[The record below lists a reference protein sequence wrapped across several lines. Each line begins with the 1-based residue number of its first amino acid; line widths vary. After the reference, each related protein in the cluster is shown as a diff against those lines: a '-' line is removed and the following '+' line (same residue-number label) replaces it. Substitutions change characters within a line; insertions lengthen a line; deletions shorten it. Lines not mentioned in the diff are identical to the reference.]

1 MILGFIN
8 TMPSSSEIFLSSIL
22 IGLLILLLHAY
33 ICRFGLWAG
42 LLGGIVIGTFAG
54 LVVPLE
60 MAALG
65 LSGRFWSL
73 GLGVVTIC
81 ASWIIVI
88 LFRFYRDP
96 ERLSPQG
103 ENFIVSPADGKV
115 IYVKE
120 VDRGKVP
127 LSVKGGKQ
135 FELAELTKTNLIER
149 PVYLIGIEMS
159 ILNVHVNRA
168 PIPGRI
174 VMQKRVNGDFISLK
188 NPEAP
193 FRNSRLTTVIENG
206 RMRIAVIQIAS
217 RLVRLI
223 SSFVQLGDELFLGQR
238 LGMIKFGSQV
248 DLVLPQLEG
257 LRIVAEVGEEGKA
270 GVSIL
275 ATYADAQTR

>member
-1 MILGFIN
+1 MGGFIS
-8 TMPSSSEIFLSSIL
+8 TMPSSLEIFFSTLL
-22 IGLLILLLHAY
+22 LGLLLLLLHAY

-42 LLGGIVIGTFAG
+42 LFGGISIGAFAG

-65 LSGRFWSL
+65 LSGRLWSL
-73 GLGVVTIC
+73 GLGIVTIC
-81 ASWIIVI
+81 TFWIIVI

-96 ERLSPQG
+96 ERISPPG

-115 IYVKE
+115 MYVKE
-120 VDRGKVP
+120 IHRGKVP
-127 LSVKGGKQ
+127 LSTKGGKQ
-135 FELAELTKTNLIER
+135 FELTELTRTNLVEQ
-149 PVYLIGIEMS
+149 PTYLIGIEMS

-168 PIPGRI
+168 PIPGKI

-193 FRNSRLTTVIENG
+193 IRNSRLTTVIENG
-206 RMRIAVIQIAS
+206 RIRIAVIQIAS

-223 SSFVQLGDELFLGQR
+223 TSFVKPGDELSLGQR

-257 LRIVAEVGEEGKA
+257 LRILAEVGKQVKA
-270 GVSIL
+270 GVSVL
-275 ATYADAQTR
+275 ATYGN